1 MLKFDLTPL
10 LKLHGAK
17 TAAVHLWNCGF
28 SKGRARHLVSKDLK
42 IIAISDIEKLCY
54 TFNCTPN
61 DLFNYEEAVGKPL
74 PQNSALKNLVREQIP
89 TVPELVRGLTA
100 EDAKEL
106 MIKLADIR
114 NQK

>member
-1 MLKFDLTPL
+1 MLKFDLTSL

-17 TAAVHLWNCGF
+17 TAAAYLWNCGF
-28 SKGRARHLVSKDLK
+28 SRSRSRHLVDKNIKTIS
-42 IIAISDIEKLCY
+42 ISDIEKLCY

-61 DLFNYEEAVGKPL
+61 DLFYYEEAVGKPL
-74 PQNSALKNLVREQIP
+74 PPNSALKNLVREHIP
-89 TVPELVRGLTA
+89 TVPELVKGLTA

>member
-17 TAAVHLWNCGF
+17 NLGAHLWNCGF

-61 DLFNYEEAVGKPL
+61 DLFCYEEAVGKPL
-74 PQNSALKNLVREQIP
+74 PPNSALRNLVREHIP
-89 TVPELVRGLTA
+89 TVPELVKGLTA

-106 MIKLADIR
+106 MTKLAEIR